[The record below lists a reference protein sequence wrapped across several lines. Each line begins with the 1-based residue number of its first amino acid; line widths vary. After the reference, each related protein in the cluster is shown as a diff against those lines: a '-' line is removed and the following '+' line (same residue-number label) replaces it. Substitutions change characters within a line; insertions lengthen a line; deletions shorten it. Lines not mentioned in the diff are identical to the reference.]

1 VGVLKKQIG
10 SYCTLTPKFMQ
21 VSENTLKM
29 NMDIRGHLKGFY
41 IEYYGYL
48 DRLIEVVEKPLWTL
62 YWRSGRPPGTY

>member
-1 VGVLKKQIG
+1 
-10 SYCTLTPKFMQ
+10 MQ

-41 IEYYGYL
+41 IKYYGYL